1 MSPELLPYELVQ
13 ASRAVDV
20 WAVGVLLFSFV
31 AGQSLVTVDK
41 NDDITEGQYMRYI
54 AEWTEADCTAKLASC
69 ECGRTCTSPFAQRRT
84 KNGHA
89 SLT

>member
-20 WAVGVLLFSFV
+20 WAIGVLLFAFV
-31 AGQSLVTVDK
+31 TGQSLIPVDK

-54 AEWTEADCTAKLASC
+54 AEWTEADCTAKLASG
-69 ECGRTCTSPFAQRRT
+69 ED
-84 KNGHA
+84 HA
-89 SLT
+89 LHPAAGKRSSALGEV